1 MGFFGRLF
9 GLDDAPGSRPDVVW
23 YSKAGKYGGLLRRMD
38 QYAGQKVLLAAHFR
52 ATLLELAACHE
63 FFRSLPN
70 PQSAEDLRAFLNLA
84 PAPDKAQVCAVDAAL
99 LQSWPEDGAPKTG
112 RGMVL
117 GIERFPLRDADDALV
132 AGARRLPLECE
143 VEFHLSLDDA
153 VLRMFVTDSM
163 ATFLRKNGK
172 PDQPLESKMVSNS
185 IKKAQD
191 RIRKNVIS
199 ETPCESVE
207 DWLTQNRRSL

>member
-23 YSKAGKYGGLLRRMD
+23 FSKTGKYGGLLRRMK
-38 QYAGQKVLLAAHFR
+38 QYAGKKVLLAAHFR

-70 PQSAEDLRAFLNLA
+70 PQTVEDLRAFLKPA
-84 PAPDKAQVCAVDAAL
+84 PEPDKARVCAVDAAL
-99 LQSWPEDGAPKTG
+99 LQAWPDDGAPKTG

-132 AGARRLPLECE
+132 AGARRLPFECE

-153 VLRMFVTDSM
+153 VLRAFVTDSM
-163 ATFLRKNGK
+163 AAFLRNNGK
-172 PDQPLESKMVSNS
+172 SDQPLESEMVSKS
-185 IKKAQD
+185 IKRAQEK
-191 RIRKNVIS
+191 IRKQVIS

-207 DWLTQNRRSL
+207 DWLNQNRR

>member
-9 GLDDAPGSRPDVVW
+9 GLDGAPGSRPDVIW
-23 YSKAGKYGGLLRRMD
+23 FSKAGKYGGLLRRMD
-38 QYAGQKVLLAAHFR
+38 QYAGQKVVLAAHFR

-70 PQSAEDLRAFLNLA
+70 PQSVADLRAFLNLA
-84 PAPDKAQVCAVDAAL
+84 PEPDKPQVCAVDAAL
-99 LQSWPEDGAPKTG
+99 LQAWPDDGAPKTG
-112 RGMVL
+112 RGTVL
-117 GIERFPLRDADDALV
+117 GIERFPLRKADDALV

-153 VLRMFVTDSM
+153 VLRLFIKDSM
-163 ATFLRKNGK
+163 VDFLRSNSK

-185 IKKAQD
+185 IQLAQEK
-191 RIRKNVIS
+191 IQKQVTS

-207 DWLTQNRRSL
+207 AWLTQNRRSP